1 LLASYHVASALIEQ
15 PLIEILWI
23 EMQANPFDPWVRSTG
38 GKVQLPQGPGLGV
51 DPDPVLLKRYL
62 KGDIVRTA

>member
-1 LLASYHVASALIEQ
+1 LIER

-23 EMQANPFDPWVRSTG
+23 EMQANPFDPWVRSAG

-51 DPDPVLLKRYL
+51 DPDPAILKRYL
-62 KGDIVRTA
+62 KGDITRTA